1 MGDVVPFDA
10 GARWPER
17 IEDVALAALFRRRTV
32 FLRSVIQG
40 SVAADI
46 AAQLLALDS
55 VAEDPIT
62 MVIDSPG
69 GDLSGLFTVHDTMKS
84 LRSPVD
90 TRCVGMAASGAAV
103 ILGTGTGRRS
113 ATPNA
118 RIMLHQPHG
127 GLGGGTAADIEIAA
141 KEFLFLKRRLE
152 EILALATG
160 QPIERVRT
168 DTDRDFWMSADEA
181 LAYGL
186 IDEVVRPRR

>member
-1 MGDVVPFDA
+1 MGEVVPFDA
-10 GARWPER
+10 GGRWPDR
-17 IEDVALAALFRRRTV
+17 IEDLALAALFRRRTL

-40 SVAADI
+40 NVAADI

-55 VAEDPIT
+55 VSSDPIT
-62 MVIDSPG
+62 LVIDSPG

-84 LRSPVD
+84 LASEVD

-152 EILALATG
+152 EILAAATG
-160 QPIERVRT
+160 QPIERVRS
-168 DTDRDFWMSADEA
+168 DTDRDYWMSADEA
-181 LAYGL
+181 VAYGL
-186 IDEVVRPRR
+186 IDEVTAAKR

>member
-84 LRSPVD
+84 LSSPVD

-103 ILGTGTGRRS
+103 ILATGTGRRS

-141 KEFLFLKRRLE
+141 REFLFLKRRLE
-152 EILALATG
+152 EILADATG
-160 QPIERVRT
+160 QPIERVRA
-168 DTDRDFWMSADEA
+168 DTDRDFWMSAGEA
-181 LAYGL
+181 VAYGL
-186 IDEVVRPRR
+186 IDEVVPARR